1 MRINDDE
8 HDELHKI
15 SIDINCTIDRPCGC
29 MSTYFLLPLLAVI
42 TCHTCPC
49 FLGPGHDASESS
61 DLGVMFLVCRMM
73 CFCYIASTS
82 NWFMQIEPNRCNL
95 NQCDILQ
102 SFVKSC

>member
-1 MRINDDE
+1 MVVCLLTSYFLYSRNY
-8 HDELHKI
+8 
-15 SIDINCTIDRPCGC
+15 
-29 MSTYFLLPLLAVI
+29 MSTVHVFG
-42 TCHTCPC
+42 
-49 FLGPGHDASESS
+49 GPGHDAFESS
-61 DLGVMFLVCRMM
+61 DLGVMFLVTTGPLEKRDILFECAGFM

>member
-1 MRINDDE
+1 MW
-8 HDELHKI
+8 L
-15 SIDINCTIDRPCGC
+15 
-29 MSTYFLLPLLAVI
+29 YVYLLP
-42 TCHTCPC
+42 TSSSSRNYMSSM
-49 FLGPGHDASESS
+49 FFGGPGHDAFESS
-61 DLGVMFLVCRMM
+61 DLGVMFLVTTGPLEKRDILFECAGFM